1 MSAWPTAPHPAL
13 ADIPLT
19 ALFVVLFV
27 LLACSAFFSGSET
40 ALMALN
46 RYRMRHMAQSGHR
59 GALRAQ
65 RLLEKPDRLIG
76 LILLGNNFVNILA
89 TQLATY
95 LGYRL
100 YGDVGIAIAT
110 GLLTLTLL
118 LFAEVTPKTLGAL
131 HSERFAYPAAR
142 IYTPLLRI
150 ALPLVWVTNLIA
162 NGLLRALGV
171 RVREIDQHALSSDE
185 LRSVVNEAGS
195 LIPTKHQKMLVNILD
210 LEKATVEDIMVPRH
224 EIQGIDLEDEWDD
237 IEQQLF
243 MGSYTLM
250 PVYRDNIDQVL
261 GFIHVRNVLPLIYRD
276 ELNRETLREQL
287 RDAYFI
293 PEGTPLNRQLI
304 NFQRGRRRIGLV
316 VDEYGDIQGLVTLE
330 DLLEEIVGEFTT
342 APAALSPEVVPQEDG
357 SWVVDG
363 GVHLREL
370 NRMIGARFRL
380 DGPRTLNGL
389 IIEHLESIP
398 EAGTSVLID
407 GYPIEIIQVKNN
419 AVKAARIGKRLPG
432 HRASGEQEHA

>member
-1 MSAWPTAPHPAL
+1 
-13 ADIPLT
+13 
-19 ALFVVLFV
+19 V

-59 GALRAQ
+59 GARRAQ

-95 LGYRL
+95 IGYRV
-100 YGDVGIAIAT
+100 YGDVGIAVAT
-110 GLLTLTLL
+110 GLLTLALL

-131 HSERFAYPAAR
+131 HSERLAYPAAW
-142 IYTPLLRI
+142 IYTPLLRLL
-150 ALPLVWVTNLIA
+150 LPLVWVINLIA
-162 NGLLRALGV
+162 NGLLRSLGV
-171 RVREIDQHALSSDE
+171 RMGEIDQQALSSDE
-185 LRSVVNEAGS
+185 LRSVVNEAGG
-195 LIPTKHQKMLVNILD
+195 LIPRKHQKMLVNILD

-224 EIQGIDLEDEWDD
+224 EIQGIDLDDDWDD

-243 MGSYTLM
+243 MGSYTRM
-250 PVYRDNIDQVL
+250 PVYHGSIDQIL
-261 GFIHVRNVLPLIYRD
+261 GFIHVRNVLPLIFQAELTRD
-276 ELNRETLREQL
+276 TLRENL
-287 RDAYFI
+287 REAYFI

-304 NFQRGRRRIGLV
+304 NFQRERRRIGLV

-342 APAALSPEVVPQEDG
+342 DPAALSPDVMPQGDG

-363 GVHLREL
+363 GVNLREL
-370 NRMIGARFRL
+370 NRMIGAHFSL

-389 IIEHLESIP
+389 IIEHLETIP
-398 EAGTSVLID
+398 ESSTSVLID
-407 GYPIEIIQVKNN
+407 GYPIEIVQVKNN
-419 AVKAARIGKRLPG
+419 AIKAARIGQRLSPHEPG
-432 HRASGEQEHA
+432 RSGDRH

>member
-1 MSAWPTAPHPAL
+1 L

-19 ALFVVLFV
+19 ALFVVLV
-27 LLACSAFFSGSET
+27 ALLACSAFFSGSET

-46 RYRMRHMAQSGHR
+46 RYRMRHLAQSGHR
-59 GALRAQ
+59 GARRAQ

-95 LGYRL
+95 LGYRI
-100 YGDVGIAIAT
+100 YDDVGIAIAT

-131 HSERFAYPAAR
+131 HSDRFAYPAAWV
-142 IYTPLLRI
+142 YTPLLK
-150 ALPLVWVTNLIA
+150 LLYPLVWVINLIA
-162 NGLLRALGV
+162 NGLLRLFGV
-171 RVREIDQHALSSDE
+171 RVQEIDQHALSSDE
-185 LRSVVNEAGS
+185 LRSVVNEAGG
-195 LIPTKHQKMLVNILD
+195 LIPRKHQKMLVNILD

-224 EIQGIDLEDEWDD
+224 EIQGIDLDDDWDD

-243 MGSYTLM
+243 LGSYTRM
-250 PVYRDNIDQVL
+250 PVFQGNIDQVL
-261 GFIHVRNVLPLIYRD
+261 GFIHVRNVLPLIYQG
-276 ELNRETLREQL
+276 ELSRETLRENL

-304 NFQRGRRRIGLV
+304 HFQRERRRIGLV

-342 APAALSPEVVPQEDG
+342 DPAALSPDVMPQPDG

-370 NRMIGARFRL
+370 NRMIGSRFRL
-380 DGPRTLNGL
+380 EGPRTLNGL

-398 EAGTSVLID
+398 EANTSVLID
-407 GYPIEIIQVKNN
+407 GYPIEIVQVKNN
-419 AVKAARIGKRLPG
+419 MVKSARIGKRLKREGTQG
-432 HRASGEQEHA
+432 H

>member
-1 MSAWPTAPHPAL
+1 MAE
-13 ADIPLT
+13 IPLS
-19 ALFVVLFV
+19 ALFAVLV
-27 LLACSAFFSGSET
+27 ALLACSAFFSGSET

-46 RYRMRHMAQSGHR
+46 RYRMRHLAQAGHR
-59 GALRAQ
+59 GARRAQ
-65 RLLEKPDRLIG
+65 RLLDKPDRLIG

-95 LGYRL
+95 IGFRL

-110 GLLTLTLL
+110 GLLTLALL

-131 HSERFAYPAAR
+131 HSERIAYPAAWV
-142 IYTPLLRI
+142 YTPLLK
-150 ALPLVWVTNLIA
+150 LLYPLVWFINLIA

-171 RVREIDQHALSSDE
+171 RLKDIDQHALSSDE
-185 LRSVVNEAGS
+185 LRSVVNEAGG
-195 LIPTKHQKMLVNILD
+195 LIPSKHQKMLVNILD
-210 LEKATVEDIMVPRH
+210 LEKVTVEDIMVPRH
-224 EIQGIDLEDEWDD
+224 EIQGIDLEDDWDD

-243 MGSYTLM
+243 TGSYTRM
-250 PVYRDNIDQVL
+250 PVYQGNIDQVL
-261 GFIHVRNVLPLIYRD
+261 GFIHVRNVLPLIFQG
-276 ELNRETLREQL
+276 ELNKETLRENL

-293 PEGTPLNRQLI
+293 PEGTPLNRQLL
-304 NFQRGRRRIGLV
+304 NFQRERRRIGLV

-342 APAALSPEVVPQEDG
+342 DPAALSPDVMPQEDG

-370 NRMIGARFRL
+370 NRMIGAHFNL

-389 IIEHLESIP
+389 IIEHLETIP

-407 GYPIEIIQVKNN
+407 GYPIEIVQVKNN
-419 AVKAARIGKRLPG
+419 AVKTARIGQRLAGYRAG
-432 HRASGEQEHA
+432 HAHGPT

>member
-1 MSAWPTAPHPAL
+1 M

-19 ALFVVLFV
+19 ALFVVLVV

-46 RYRMRHMAQSGHR
+46 RYRMRHLAQSGHR
-59 GALRAQ
+59 GARRAQ

-95 LGYRL
+95 LGYRI
-100 YGDVGIAIAT
+100 YGDVGIAVAT

-131 HSERFAYPAAR
+131 HSERFAYPAAW
-142 IYTPLLRI
+142 IYVPLMRLMY
-150 ALPLVWVTNLIA
+150 PVVWVINLIA
-162 NGLLRALGV
+162 NGLLHAVGV

-185 LRSVVNEAGS
+185 LRSVVNEAGG
-195 LIPTKHQKMLVNILD
+195 LIPGKHQKMLVNILD

-224 EIQGIDLEDEWDD
+224 EIQGIDLEDDWDD

-243 MGSYTLM
+243 LGSYTRM
-250 PVYRDNIDQVL
+250 PVFLGNIDHVL
-261 GFIHVRNVLPLIYRD
+261 GFIHVRNVLPLIYRG
-276 ELNRETLREQL
+276 ELSRETLRANL

-293 PEGTPLNRQLI
+293 PEGTPLNRQLL
-304 NFQRGRRRIGLV
+304 NFQRERRRIGLV

-342 APAALSPEVVPQEDG
+342 DPAALSPDVMPQEDG

-370 NRMIGARFRL
+370 NRMIGAHFSL
-380 DGPRTLNGL
+380 EGPRTLNGL

-398 EAGTSVLID
+398 EASTSVLID
-407 GYPIEIIQVKNN
+407 GYPIEIVQVKNN
-419 AVKAARIGKRLPG
+419 AVKAARIGPRLSRHTVGAAPE
-432 HRASGEQEHA
+432 RP

>member
-1 MSAWPTAPHPAL
+1 LPPGSLL

-19 ALFVVLFV
+19 ALFVVLV
-27 LLACSAFFSGSET
+27 ALLACSAFFSGSET

-46 RYRMRHMAQSGHR
+46 RYRMRHMAESGHR
-59 GALRAQ
+59 GARRAQ

-95 LGYRL
+95 LGYRI

-142 IYTPLLRI
+142 IYTPLLR
-150 ALPLVWVTNLIA
+150 LLYPLVWVINLIA

-171 RVREIDQHALSSDE
+171 RTRDIDHHALSSDE

-195 LIPTKHQKMLVNILD
+195 LIPSKHQKMLINILD

-224 EIQGIDLEDEWDD
+224 EIQGLDLEDDWDD

-243 MGSYTLM
+243 MGSYTRM
-250 PVYRDNIDQVL
+250 PVYHGNIDQIQ
-261 GFIHVRNVLPLIYRD
+261 GFIHVRNVLPLIYQG
-276 ELNRETLREQL
+276 ELNRETLRENL

-293 PEGTPLNRQLI
+293 PEGSALNRQLL
-304 NFQRGRRRIGLV
+304 NFQRERRRIGLV

-342 APAALSPEVVPQEDG
+342 DPAALSPDVMPQEDG

-363 GVHLREL
+363 GVHIREL
-370 NRMIGARFRL
+370 NRMIGAHFRL

-389 IIEHLESIP
+389 IIEHLETIP
-398 EAGTSVLID
+398 EASTSVLID
-407 GYPIEIIQVKNN
+407 GYPIEIVQVKNN
-419 AVKAARIGKRLPG
+419 AVKVARIGRRLT
-432 HRASGEQEHA
+432 SGATTDRQNGP